1 MFNTVHYYKLYLP
14 FSVALAVSTTVHDT
28 SGLFVNFTQ
37 TVESNT
43 MVVIVCNI
51 DVEFPSWSGPPLS
64 AQGSLTRYNFHDY
77 SDFLQNLDKDKLQ
90 RMSWAN
96 NNRDLVFN
104 PVTRNDDG
112 EYYCNNIAQHWR
124 VELFV
129 RCILMF
135 FIICVCFV
143 YFSLRFLT

>member
-1 MFNTVHYYKLYLP
+1 MFNNVHYYKLYLP
-14 FSVALAVSTTVHDT
+14 FSVALAVSTTVHET

-43 MVVIVCNI
+43 TVVIVCNI
-51 DVEFPSWSGPPLS
+51 DVELPSWSGPPLS
-64 AQGSLTRYNFHDY
+64 AHGFLTRYNFHDY
-77 SDFLQNLDKDKLQ
+77 PDFLQNLDTDKLQ

-104 PVTRNDDG
+104 FVTRKEEG
-112 EYYCNNIAQHWR
+112 EYYCNNIGLHWR
-124 VELFV
+124 VKLNV
-129 RCILMF
+129 RGILMVF
-135 FIICVCFV
+135 SICVCFV